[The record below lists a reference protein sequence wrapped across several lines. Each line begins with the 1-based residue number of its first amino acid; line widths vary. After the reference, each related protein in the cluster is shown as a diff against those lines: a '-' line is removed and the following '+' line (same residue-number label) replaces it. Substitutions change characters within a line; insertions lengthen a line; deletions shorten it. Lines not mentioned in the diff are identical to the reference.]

1 MTKEKEK
8 KEKEKTIHQAFV
20 LAQKGFGKALKTSTN
35 PHFRSKYADL
45 GACIEAVI
53 DSLHE
58 QGFALIQMP
67 KPSEDGF
74 VTIVTEL
81 LYTTGERLYFGELTI
96 PVTKKDAQGYGSG
109 LTYCRRYSLLTA
121 MGIAPEA
128 DDDGNMASQRPV
140 SKPATPKKQKAVTT
154 YYNLTGCPDEQVK
167 ACETYLLASNA
178 KRVSDHI
185 FKSPIRL
192 EKLSQFIDENFV
204 EYTE

>member
-1 MTKEKEK
+1 MTKKEEKT
-8 KEKEKTIHQAFV
+8 EKTIHEAFV

-67 KPSEDGF
+67 KPSEEGF

-96 PVTKKDAQGYGSG
+96 PVTKRDAQGYGSA
-109 LTYCRRYSLLTA
+109 LTYCRRYSLMSA
-121 MGIAPEA
+121 MGIAPE
-128 DDDGNMASQRPV
+128 DDDGNVASQAPAP
-140 SKPATPKKQKAVTT
+140 KPGIAKKPKAVTT
-154 YYNLTGCPDEQVK
+154 YYNLESCPEDQLK
-167 ACETYLLASNA
+167 ACETYLVASNV
-178 KRVSDHI
+178 KRLEGHI
-185 FKSPIRL
+185 WKSPIRL
-192 EKLSQFIDENFV
+192 EKLSKFIDEEYV
-204 EYTE
+204 ENAS